1 MFDTIPQMPSYLD
14 IKGENQNIFQINL
27 DNSEN
32 STRESHPECDT
43 SKICEEVCDSNKNED
58 LFLEPKSSKKT
69 SGEKNFLTKKREN
82 KIKKSKSNK
91 NKSGK
96 YKIIY
101 KLFSEFKSSDKALY
115 KEFGQFHIIEKN
127 LKNNL
132 YASPTELAS
141 EIRNI
146 FSSIFSNLTGYQ
158 VYNKTF
164 IFCENFEKIYKK
176 YDNKI
181 LTKKCKNLLDIINK
195 LKRELRQTEISQRD
209 KSSNFVLSYNK
220 LNSLNSKKAKSKDNL
235 NDSDNDLISESSV
248 KKLKNDLTNKI
259 QKLNN
264 NQKKG
269 IIKIISD
276 SDTYSNN
283 EAFPS
288 KEMQIDINKISVDKL
303 KKLDL
308 YLNDCINFNNS
319 SMSNLL
325 VKKWEYQSNKFI
337 EEEKECDILKNDD
350 LSSCL
355 SDDDEDEEE

>member
-1 MFDTIPQMPSYLD
+1 MLDTIPQMPSYLD

-32 STRESHPECDT
+32 STRESHPECET
-43 SKICEEVCDSNKNED
+43 SKFYEEVSDLNKNED
-58 LFLEPKSSKKT
+58 LFLEPKSSKKN
-69 SGEKNFLTKKREN
+69 SLEKNFLTKKREN
-82 KIKKSKSNK
+82 KLKKSNSNK
-91 NKSGK
+91 SKSGK

-101 KLFSEFKSSDKALY
+101 NLFSEFKSSDKALY
-115 KEFGQFHIIEKN
+115 KEYGQFHFIEKN
-127 LKNNL
+127 IKNNL
-132 YASPTELAS
+132 YSSPVELAK

-146 FSSIFSNLTGYQ
+146 FSSIFSNLTEYPI
-158 VYNKTF
+158 YNKTF

-181 LTKKCKNLLDIINK
+181 LTKKCKNLSDIINK
-195 LKRELRQTEISQRD
+195 LKRELRQTEVSQGD
-209 KSSNFVLSYNK
+209 KCSNFVFSYNS
-220 LNSLNSKKAKSKDNL
+220 LNSLNSKKIKSKENL
-235 NDSDNDLISESSV
+235 NDSDNDLISESSA
-248 KKLKNDLTNKI
+248 KKLKNELANKI

-269 IIKIISD
+269 IIKIVSD
-276 SDTYSNN
+276 DDTCSNN
-283 EAFPS
+283 EALPN

-303 KKLDL
+303 KKLDQ

-319 SMSNLL
+319 NMSNIL
-325 VKKWEYQSNKFI
+325 VKKWEYQSDKFI